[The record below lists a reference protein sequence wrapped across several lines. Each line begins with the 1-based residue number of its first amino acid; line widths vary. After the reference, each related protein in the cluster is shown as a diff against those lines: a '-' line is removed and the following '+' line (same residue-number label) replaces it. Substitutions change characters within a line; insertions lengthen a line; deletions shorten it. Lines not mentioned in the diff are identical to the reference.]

1 MKYISTLLSNI
12 RPVRMFLSILLT
24 AVMVFASGCTG
35 ASAKNAPTAKT
46 VQIENIKRGYPPVA
60 KSDSTDGTVQLDK
73 IEQNTEKSL
82 NAPAK
87 SLKTVEQRSKGALNE
102 VQGTADRNKMSNPSN
117 SK

>member
-12 RPVRMFLSILLT
+12 RPVQMFVSILLV
-24 AVMVFASGCTG
+24 AVMFFAGGCNG
-35 ASAKNAPTAKT
+35 ESAKEASAKA

-73 IEQNTEKSL
+73 IEQNTEKAL
-82 NAPAK
+82 DRPAT
-87 SLKTVEQRSKGALNE
+87 SLKTVEERSKGALNE

>member
-1 MKYISTLLSNI
+1 MKYISTLLSHL
-12 RPVRMFLSILLT
+12 RPMQMCMSILLV
-24 AVMVFASGCTG
+24 AVMFFTSGCNG
-35 ASAKNAPTAKT
+35 ESANNTTAKT

-73 IEQNTEKSL
+73 IEQNTEKAI
-82 NAPAK
+82 NKPAT
-87 SLKTVEQRSKGALNE
+87 SLKTIEERSKGALNE

>member
-1 MKYISTLLSNI
+1 MKYISTLLANI

-35 ASAKNAPTAKT
+35 ASAKDAKT

-73 IEQNTEKSL
+73 IEQNTEKAL

-87 SLKTVEQRSKGALNE
+87 SLKTIEERSKGALNE
-102 VQGTADRNKMSNPSN
+102 VQGAADRNKMSDPSN

>member
-12 RPVRMFLSILLT
+12 RPMQMFMSILLT
-24 AVMVFASGCTG
+24 AVMLFSSGCNG
-35 ASAKNAPTAKT
+35 ASAKDTAAKT

-60 KSDSTDGTVQLDK
+60 KSDTTKGTVQLDK
-73 IEQNTEKSL
+73 IEQNTERAL
-82 NAPAK
+82 DAPAK
-87 SLKTVEQRSKGALNE
+87 SLKTIEERSKGALNE

>member
-12 RPVRMFLSILLT
+12 RPVRMFMSILLV
-24 AVMVFASGCTG
+24 AVMFFASGCNG
-35 ASAKNAPTAKT
+35 SSAKDASAKA

-73 IEQNTEKSL
+73 IEQNTEKAL
-82 NAPAK
+82 DKPAT
-87 SLKTVEQRSKGALNE
+87 SLKTIEERSKGALNE
-102 VQGTADRNKMSNPSN
+102 VQGNADQNKMSNPSN

>member
-12 RPVRMFLSILLT
+12 HPVRMFMSILLV
-24 AVMVFASGCTG
+24 AVMFFVSGCNG
-35 ASAKNAPTAKT
+35 ESAKEASAKA

-73 IEQNTEKSL
+73 IEQSTEKAL
-82 NAPAK
+82 DAPAM
-87 SLKTVEQRSKGALNE
+87 SLKTVEKRSKGALNE
-102 VQGTADRNKMSNPSN
+102 VQGTADRNKMSNSSN